1 MASALRALF
10 LLGLQGP
17 VEAPLPDGNALAR
30 ALLGRQRAH
39 EDVLDKYSY
48 DVEQAEEHLDS
59 KDRVTRRET
68 RGFEVFYVKGLP
80 VRRQVSK
87 NGRPLERKAQEKEDR
102 RVRERLQMLEKGR
115 VAREEAG
122 VRLSQILERFEFRTL
137 AREQRAGRDV
147 LVLAFEPRPGKRDL
161 DSDHVLRALAG
172 TLWVDEQDRAVL
184 RAELRSTRGIKFALG
199 LGASVKSLGVSMDY
213 RRFEDGV
220 WLPERVVATAAG
232 RVLLFKGFRR
242 RRTTTYSN
250 YRRFETDVEER
261 YDTPVPD

>member
-1 MASALRALF
+1 MAAALRAL
-10 LLGLQGP
+10 LLLALQGP
-17 VEAPLPDGNALAR
+17 VAAPLPDGNALAR
-30 ALLGRQRAH
+30 SMLGRQRAR
-39 EDVLDKYSY
+39 EDALDKYAY

-59 KDRVTRRET
+59 KGRVTRRET
-68 RGFEVFYVKGLP
+68 QGFDVFYVKGLP

-87 NGRPLERKAQEKEDR
+87 NGRPLEPRAQEKEDR
-102 RVRERLQMLEKGR
+102 RVRERVQMLEQGR
-115 VAREEAG
+115 VAREQVG

-137 AREQRAGRDV
+137 AREQRAGREV
-147 LVLAFEPRPGKRDL
+147 LVLAFEPRPGERDL

-184 RAELRSTRGIKFALG
+184 RAEIRSTRGIEFALG
-199 LGASVKSLGVSMDY
+199 LGASLKTLGVSMEF

-220 WLPERVVATAAG
+220 WLPERAVATAAG
-232 RVLLFKGFRR
+232 RVLIFKGFRR

-250 YRRFETDVEER
+250 YRRFETSTEER